1 MTAEEAAFFAGH
13 EDAWK
18 LWLILRERL
27 ARKLAPFEIRVAKT
41 QLSLVSGCLFAC
53 VSFPRARQGGVLLLS
68 FGLPFRVES
77 PRVWQAVEPYPNRWT
92 HHVPLSDASELDGE
106 LTDWLASAQNF
117 AMTKRGPK
125 REKQKTRPSAKD

>member
-1 MTAEEAAFFAGH
+1 MTAQEAAFFAGR
-13 EDAWK
+13 EDAWA
-18 LWLILRERL
+18 LWLRLWEGLSRE
-27 ARKLAPFEIRVAKT
+27 LAPFEVRVAKT

-92 HHVPLSDASELDGE
+92 HHVPLSAARDLDEELI
-106 LTDWLASAQNF
+106 DWLAAAQRF
-117 AMTKRGPK
+117 AMSKRGPK
-125 REKQKTRPSAKD
+125 REKARPSAKD

>member
-1 MTAEEAAFFAGH
+1 MTAQEAAFFAGH
-13 EDAWK
+13 EDAWR
-18 LWLILRERL
+18 LWLWLREKLLRE
-27 ARKLAPFEIRVAKT
+27 LAPFEVRVAKT

-92 HHVPLSDASELDGE
+92 HHVPLLEACDLDEE
-106 LTDWLASAQNF
+106 LTSWLAAAQRF
-117 AMTKRGPK
+117 AMSKRGP
-125 REKQKTRPSAKD
+125 RR